1 MKAGLLKKF
10 TVFDLVLLTMMA
22 VLGVAIKPF
31 IVPLAQIITGPLYIP
46 GGVVAGGFYML
57 WIILGCGLVD
67 KRGAGTL
74 IGIIQAILVIALGI
88 YGSHGVAS
96 ILTYIAPG
104 IFVDLLYI
112 ILRGGVRTSIH
123 ALLGGVV
130 ANVTGTVLVSFVFF
144 RLPLI
149 PLLLSLAAASLS
161 GAMGGLIAFALLKY
175 LKKFNIGLTR

>member
-57 WIILGCGLVD
+57 WIVLGCGLVD

-112 ILRGGVRTSIH
+112 ILRGGVRTSMH
-123 ALLGGVV
+123 ALLGGGSGQCNRHGPGIFCIFPLAPYPSAVKSR
-130 ANVTGTVLVSFVFF
+130 GGFFV
-144 RLPLI
+144 R
-149 PLLLSLAAASLS
+149 SD
-161 GAMGGLIAFALLKY
+161 GGPDCLCPA
-175 LKKFNIGLTR
+175 